1 MKKNILG
8 LIACGGTASRIFNIP
23 KFILPLK
30 NKNLSLLSNW
40 CMLMIEKGCNKII
53 IGSSAANNSFIEH
66 IINTQL
72 NDHKNLII
80 IKIIQNT
87 STMNET
93 ILKMVENE
101 DYDLAI
107 MGMPDTHVDYISDNL
122 INKVSNNNDII
133 IGSYL
138 WNIRNTQKEKIGLCN
153 IDDNYIIDIIDKNKD
168 CDYNYGWGA
177 IIFKKEFENYIKNDD
192 LHLGYSMKL
201 ALNNSIKIPYE
212 IINGQYWDCGTVS
225 EYKEYLNFLD
235 DNKPIY
241 IKGLLIIAAVY
252 IEDDEYKLNVLKKCI
267 EQFRNIYKNE
277 TIVIVDNNSKNVKW
291 YDLAKSLNIYI
302 IKNNSNL
309 YRYEIGAYNL
319 ALKHFRADKYICVQG
334 NTFLN
339 NKITEEL
346 DDTKADAIVFKKH
359 YEPDLIWNEND
370 PFIHQGKIFD
380 YISSINRY
388 LNILDMKDR
397 DKEQLVLWNCFYC
410 NKAFMDNMIEKGIL
424 DLICNKKEISCS
436 YERILGTYFHRNLVN
451 VKEINPETYNKF
463 HFGQL

>member
-40 CMLMIEKGCNKII
+40 CILMIEKGCNKII
-53 IGSSAANNSFIEH
+53 IGSSVANNSFIEH

-72 NDHKNLII
+72 YDYKNLIT
-80 IKIIQNT
+80 IKIINNS

-93 ILKMVENE
+93 IMNMVNNE
-101 DYDLAI
+101 EYDLAI

-122 INKVSNNNDII
+122 INKILDNNELI

-153 IDDNYIIDIIDKNKD
+153 IDDNYIIDIIDKDKN
-168 CDYNYGWGA
+168 CYYNYGWGA
-177 IIFKKEFENYIKNDD
+177 IIFKKEFENYIKIED

-225 EYKEYLNFLD
+225 EYKEYLNFLEE
-235 DNKPIY
+235 NKPVY
-241 IKGLLIIAAVY
+241 IKGLIIIVAVY
-252 IEDDEYKLNVLKKCI
+252 IENDKYKLNTLKSCI
-267 EQFRNIYKNE
+267 EQFRKIYKNE
-277 TIVIVDNNSKNVKW
+277 TIIIVDNNSKNVEW
-291 YDLAKSLNIYI
+291 YELATSLRMYI

-319 ALKHFRADKYICVQG
+319 ALKYFRADKYICIQG
-334 NTFLN
+334 TIFF
-339 NKITEEL
+339 NKKIAEEL
-346 DDTKADAIVFKKH
+346 DDNKEDAIVFRKH
-359 YEPDLIWNEND
+359 HGCLCDKATLCIINKYLNFIDMTDWNNEN
-370 PFIHQGKIFD
+370 
-380 YISSINRY
+380 
-388 LNILDMKDR
+388 
-397 DKEQLVLWNCFYC
+397 LVLWNCFYC
-410 NKAFMDNMIEKGIL
+410 NKLFMDKMIEKGIL
-424 DLICNKKEISCS
+424 DLICNNKNISCS
-436 YERILGTYFHRNLVN
+436 YERILGTYFHRNLENIREVN
-451 VKEINPETYNKF
+451 QETFNKIF
-463 HFGQL
+463 LYQS

>member
-1 MKKNILG
+1 MKKNLVG

-40 CMLMIEKGCNKII
+40 CMLMIEKGCDKII
-53 IGSSAANNSFIEH
+53 IGSSVANNSFIEH

-72 NDHKNLII
+72 NDYKDLII
-80 IKIIQNT
+80 IKIIHNT

-101 DYDLAI
+101 NYDLAI

-122 INKVSNNNDII
+122 INKILDDNEII

-138 WNIRNTQKEKIGLCN
+138 WNVRNTQREKIGLCN
-153 IDDNYIIDIIDKNKD
+153 IDKNHIIDIIDKDKD
-168 CDYNYGWGA
+168 CNYNYGWGA
-177 IIFKKEFENYIKNDD
+177 IIFKKEFENYIKIDD

-235 DNKPIY
+235 ENKPVY
-241 IKGLLIIAAVY
+241 IKGIILIVAVY
-252 IEDDEYKLNVLKKCI
+252 IDEDVHKLNVLKSCI
-267 EQFRNIYKNE
+267 EQYRKVYKND
-277 TIVIVDNNSKNVKW
+277 TIVIIDNNSKNVEW
-291 YDLAKSLNIYI
+291 YDLANSLNMYI

-319 ALKHFRADKYICVQG
+319 ALKYFRADKYICVQG
-334 NTFLN
+334 TIFFN

-346 DDTKADAIVFKKH
+346 DDTKADALVFKKH
-359 YEPDLIWNEND
+359 NETFSNLTC
-370 PFIHQGKIFD
+370 FINK
-380 YISSINRY
+380 Y
-388 LNILDMKDR
+388 LNFIDMADWNF
-397 DKEQLVLWNCFYC
+397 EPLVQFNCFYC
-410 NKAFMDNMIEKGIL
+410 NKSFMDNMIENGIL
-424 DLICNKKEISCS
+424 DLRCNYKHISCC
-436 YERILGTYFHRNLVN
+436 YERILGTYFHRNLEN
-451 VKEINPETYNKF
+451 VKVINPETFNKIWLD
-463 HFGQL
+463 QQ

>member
-1 MKKNILG
+1 MLG

-40 CMLMIEKGCNKII
+40 CMLMIEKGCDKII
-53 IGSSAANNSFIEH
+53 IGSSVSNNSFIEH

-72 NDHKNLII
+72 SDHKHIII

-107 MGMPDTHVDYISDNL
+107 MGMPDTHVDYISDTL
-122 INKVSNNNDII
+122 IKKVSYNNDII

-138 WNIRNTQKEKIGLCN
+138 WNIRDTQREKIGLCN
-153 IDDNYIIDIIDKNKD
+153 IDDNHIIDIIDKNKD

-177 IIFKKEFENYIKNDD
+177 IIFKKEFENYIKIDD

-235 DNKPIY
+235 ENKPVY
-241 IKGLLIIAAVY
+241 IKGLLIIVAVY
-252 IEDDEYKLNVLKKCI
+252 IENDVYKLNVLKSCI
-267 EQFRNIYKNE
+267 AQFRNIYKNE
-277 TIVIVDNNSKNVKW
+277 TIVIIDNKSKNVEW

-319 ALKHFRADKYICVQG
+319 ALKYFRADKYICVQG
-334 NTFLN
+334 TMYFN

-346 DDTKADAIVFKKH
+346 DDTKDDAIVFKKTNAQS
-359 YEPDLIWNEND
+359 LNND
-370 PFIHQGKIFD
+370 GVNIEHIIKK
-380 YISSINRY
+380 Y
-388 LNILDMKDR
+388 LNFIDMTDR
-397 DKEQLVLWNCFYC
+397 NEEPLVLWNCFYC
-410 NKAFMDNMIEKGIL
+410 NKGFMDNMIEKGIL
-424 DLICNKKEISCS
+424 DLICNNKDISCS
-436 YERILGTYFHRNLVN
+436 YERILGTYFHRNLEN
-451 VKEINPETYNKF
+451 VKEINPETYHKIF
-463 HFGQL
+463 LKQL

>member
-1 MKKNILG
+1 MLG

-40 CMLMIEKGCNKII
+40 CMLMIEKGCDKII
-53 IGSSAANNSFIEH
+53 IGSSVANNSFIEH

-72 NDHKNLII
+72 NDHKQII
-80 IKIIQNT
+80 NVKIIQST

-107 MGMPDTHVDYISDNL
+107 MGMPDTHVDYISDTL
-122 INKVSNNNDII
+122 IKKVSYNNDII

-138 WNIRNTQKEKIGLCN
+138 WNIRDTQREKIGLCN
-153 IDDNYIIDIIDKNKD
+153 IDDNHIIDIIDKNKD

-177 IIFKKEFENYIKNDD
+177 IIFKKEFENYIKIDD

-225 EYKEYLNFLD
+225 EYKEYLIFLD
-235 DNKPIY
+235 ENKPVY
-241 IKGLLIIAAVY
+241 IKGLLIIVAVY
-252 IEDDEYKLNVLKKCI
+252 IENDVYKLNVLKSCI
-267 EQFRNIYKNE
+267 AQFRNIYKNE
-277 TIVIVDNNSKNVKW
+277 TIVIIDNKSKNVEW

-319 ALKHFRADKYICVQG
+319 ALKYFRADKYICVQG
-334 NTFLN
+334 TMYFN

-346 DDTKADAIVFKKH
+346 DDTKDDAIVFKKTNAQS
-359 YEPDLIWNEND
+359 LNND
-370 PFIHQGKIFD
+370 GVNIEHIIKK
-380 YISSINRY
+380 Y
-388 LNILDMKDR
+388 LNFIDMTDR
-397 DKEQLVLWNCFYC
+397 NEEPLVLWNCFYC
-410 NKAFMDNMIEKGIL
+410 NKGFMDNMIEKGIL
-424 DLICNKKEISCS
+424 DLICNNKDISCS
-436 YERILGTYFHRNLVN
+436 YERILGTYFHRNLEN
-451 VKEINPETYNKF
+451 VKEINPETYHKIF
-463 HFGQL
+463 LKQL

>member
-40 CMLMIEKGCNKII
+40 CILMIEKGCDKII
-53 IGSSAANNSFIEH
+53 IGSSVANNSFIEH

-72 NDHKNLII
+72 YDYKKLII
-80 IKIIQNT
+80 IKIINNS

-101 DYDLAI
+101 NYDLAI

-122 INKVSNNNDII
+122 ITKILNDNEII

-138 WNIRNTQKEKIGLCN
+138 WNIRDTQREKIGLCN
-153 IDDNYIIDIIDKNKD
+153 IDDNHIIDIVDKDKN
-168 CDYNYGWGA
+168 CYYNYGWGA
-177 IIFKKEFENYIKNDD
+177 IIFKKEFENYIKVED

-225 EYKEYLNFLD
+225 EYKEYLNFLEE
-235 DNKPIY
+235 NKPVY
-241 IKGLLIIAAVY
+241 IKGLIIIVAVY
-252 IEDDEYKLNVLKKCI
+252 IENDEQKLNSLKSCI
-267 EQFRNIYKNE
+267 EQFRKVYKNE
-277 TIVIVDNNSKNVKW
+277 TIVIIDNNSKNIEW
-291 YDLAKSLNIYI
+291 YDLATSLRMYI

-319 ALKHFRADKYICVQG
+319 ALKYFRADKYICIQG
-334 NTFLN
+334 TIFFN
-339 NKITEEL
+339 NKIEEEL
-346 DDTKADAIVFKKH
+346 DDNRADAIIFKKH
-359 YEPDLIWNEND
+359 NGLSWD
-370 PFIHQGKIFD
+370 D
-380 YISSINRY
+380 YGLNIINKY
-388 LNILDMKDR
+388 LNFIDLKNWNN
-397 DKEQLVLWNCFYC
+397 EPLVLWNCFYC
-410 NKAFMDNMIEKGIL
+410 NKSFMENMIEKGIL
-424 DLICNKKEISCS
+424 DLICNNKNISFS
-436 YERILGTYFHRNLVN
+436 YERILGTYFHRNLEN
-451 VKEINPETYNKF
+451 IKEINPRTFNKIF
-463 HFGQL
+463 LNQS

>member
-40 CMLMIEKGCNKII
+40 CMLMIEKRCDKII
-53 IGSSAANNSFIEH
+53 IGSSVANNSFIEH

-72 NDHKNLII
+72 NDYRNLII
-80 IKIIQNT
+80 IKIIHNT
-87 STMNET
+87 ATMNET

-101 DYDLAI
+101 NYDLAI

-122 INKVSNNNDII
+122 INKILDDNEII

-138 WNIRNTQKEKIGLCN
+138 WNVRNTQREKIGLCN

-177 IIFKKEFENYIKNDD
+177 IIFKKEFENYIKIDD

-225 EYKEYLNFLD
+225 EYKEYLNFLEE
-235 DNKPIY
+235 NKPVY

-252 IEDDEYKLNVLKKCI
+252 IEDDAYKLNVLKSCI
-267 EQFRNIYKNE
+267 AQFRNVYKNE
-277 TIVIVDNNSKNVKW
+277 TIVIVDNKSKNVEW

-334 NTFLN
+334 NIFLN

-359 YEPDLIWNEND
+359 YEHETTWNND
-370 PFIHQGKIFD
+370 NNDWD
-380 YISSINRY
+380 YISPINKY

-397 DKEQLVLWNCFYC
+397 DKDRQLVQYSSFYC

-424 DLICNKKEISCS
+424 DLICNKKVISCS

-451 VKEINPETYNKF
+451 VKEINPETYNKL
-463 HFGQL
+463 HFSQL

>member
-1 MKKNILG
+1 MLG

-40 CMLMIEKGCNKII
+40 CMLMIEMGCDKII
-53 IGSSAANNSFIEH
+53 IGSSVSNNSFIEH

-72 NDHKNLII
+72 SDHKHIII

-107 MGMPDTHVDYISDNL
+107 MGMPDTHVDYISDTL
-122 INKVSNNNDII
+122 IKKVSNNNDII

-138 WNIRNTQKEKIGLCN
+138 WNIRDTQREKIGLCN
-153 IDDNYIIDIIDKNKD
+153 IDDNHIIDIIDKNKD

-177 IIFKKEFENYIKNDD
+177 IIFKKEFENYIKIDD

-225 EYKEYLNFLD
+225 EYKEYLNFLEE
-235 DNKPIY
+235 NKPVY
-241 IKGLLIIAAVY
+241 IKGLLIIVAVY
-252 IEDDEYKLNVLKKCI
+252 IENDVYKLNVLKSCI
-267 EQFRNIYKNE
+267 AQFRNIYKNE
-277 TIVIVDNNSKNVKW
+277 TIVIIDNKSKNVEW

-334 NTFLN
+334 TMYFN

-346 DDTKADAIVFKKH
+346 DDTKDDAIVFKKTNAQS
-359 YEPDLIWNEND
+359 LNND
-370 PFIHQGKIFD
+370 GVNIEHIIKK
-380 YISSINRY
+380 Y
-388 LNILDMKDR
+388 LNFIDMTDR
-397 DKEQLVLWNCFYC
+397 NEEPLVLWNCFYC
-410 NKAFMDNMIEKGIL
+410 NKGFMDNMIEKGIL
-424 DLICNKKEISCS
+424 DLICNNKDISCS
-436 YERILGTYFHRNLVN
+436 YERILGTYFHRNLEN
-451 VKEINPETYNKF
+451 VKEINPETYHKIF
-463 HFGQL
+463 LKQL

>member
-1 MKKNILG
+1 MLG

-40 CMLMIEKGCNKII
+40 CMLMIEKGCDKII
-53 IGSSAANNSFIEH
+53 IGSSVSNNSFIEH

-72 NDHKNLII
+72 SDHKHIII

-107 MGMPDTHVDYISDNL
+107 MGMPDTHVDYISDTL
-122 INKVSNNNDII
+122 IKKVSNNNDII

-138 WNIRNTQKEKIGLCN
+138 WNIRDTQREKIGLCN
-153 IDDNYIIDIIDKNKD
+153 IDDNHIIDIIDKNKD

-177 IIFKKEFENYIKNDD
+177 IIFKKEFENYIKIDD

-225 EYKEYLNFLD
+225 EYKEYLNFLEE
-235 DNKPIY
+235 NKPVY
-241 IKGLLIIAAVY
+241 IKGLLIIVAVY
-252 IEDDEYKLNVLKKCI
+252 IENDVYKLNVLKSCI
-267 EQFRNIYKNE
+267 AQFRNVYKNE
-277 TIVIVDNNSKNVKW
+277 TIVIVDNKSKNVEW

-334 NTFLN
+334 TMYFN

-346 DDTKADAIVFKKH
+346 DDTKDDAIVFKKTNAQS
-359 YEPDLIWNEND
+359 LNND
-370 PFIHQGKIFD
+370 GVNIEHIIKK
-380 YISSINRY
+380 Y
-388 LNILDMKDR
+388 LNFIDMTDR
-397 DKEQLVLWNCFYC
+397 NEEQLVLWNCFYC
-410 NKAFMDNMIEKGIL
+410 NKGFMDNMIEKGIL
-424 DLICNKKEISCS
+424 DLICNNKDISCS
-436 YERILGTYFHRNLVN
+436 YERILGTYFHRNLEN
-451 VKEINPETYNKF
+451 VKEINPETYHKIF
-463 HFGQL
+463 LKQL

>member
-40 CMLMIEKGCNKII
+40 CMLMFEKGCYKII
-53 IGSSAANNSFIEH
+53 IGSSVANNSFIEH

-72 NDHKNLII
+72 NDYKDLII
-80 IKIIQNT
+80 IKIIHNT
-87 STMNET
+87 ATMNET
-93 ILKMVENE
+93 ILNMVENE
-101 DYDLAI
+101 NYDLAI

-122 INKVSNNNDII
+122 INKILDDNELI

-138 WNIRNTQKEKIGLCN
+138 WNVRNTQREKIGLCN
-153 IDDNYIIDIIDKNKD
+153 IDENHIIDIIDKDKD
-168 CDYNYGWGA
+168 CNYNYGWGA
-177 IIFKKEFENYIKNDD
+177 IIFKKEFENYIKIED

-235 DNKPIY
+235 ENKPVY
-241 IKGLLIIAAVY
+241 IKGLILIVAVY
-252 IEDDEYKLNVLKKCI
+252 IDDDVHKLNILKNCI
-267 EQFRNIYKNE
+267 EQYRKVYKND
-277 TIVIVDNNSKNVKW
+277 TIVIIDNNSKNIEW
-291 YDLAKSLNIYI
+291 YDLAYSLNMYI

-319 ALKHFRADKYICVQG
+319 ALKYFRADKYICVQG
-334 NTFLN
+334 TIFFN

-359 YEPDLIWNEND
+359 NETFSDLTF
-370 PFIHQGKIFD
+370 FINK
-380 YISSINRY
+380 Y
-388 LNILDMKDR
+388 LNFIDMANWNF
-397 DKEQLVLWNCFYC
+397 EPLVQYNCFYC
-410 NKAFMDNMIEKGIL
+410 NKSFMDNMIEIGIL
-424 DLICNKKEISCS
+424 DLRCNYKHISCC
-436 YERILGTYFHRNLVN
+436 YERILGTYFHRNLEN
-451 VKEINPETYNKF
+451 VKVINQETFNKIWLD
-463 HFGQL
+463 QQ

>member
-1 MKKNILG
+1 MLG

-40 CMLMIEKGCNKII
+40 CMLMIEKGCDKII
-53 IGSSAANNSFIEH
+53 IGSSVANNSFIEH

-72 NDHKNLII
+72 NDHKHII
-80 IKIIQNT
+80 NVKIIQST

-107 MGMPDTHVDYISDNL
+107 MGMPDTHVDYISDTL
-122 INKVSNNNDII
+122 IKKVSNNNDII

-138 WNIRNTQKEKIGLCN
+138 WNIRDTQREKIGLCN
-153 IDDNYIIDIIDKNKD
+153 IDDNHIIDIIDKNKD

-177 IIFKKEFENYIKNDD
+177 IIFKKEFENYIKIDD

-235 DNKPIY
+235 ENKPVY
-241 IKGLLIIAAVY
+241 IKGLLIIVAVY
-252 IEDDEYKLNVLKKCI
+252 IENDVYKLNVLKSCI
-267 EQFRNIYKNE
+267 AQFRNIYKNE
-277 TIVIVDNNSKNVKW
+277 TIVIIDNKSKNVEW

-319 ALKHFRADKYICVQG
+319 ALKYFRADKYICVQG
-334 NTFLN
+334 TMYFN

-346 DDTKADAIVFKKH
+346 DDTKDDAIVFKKTNAQS
-359 YEPDLIWNEND
+359 LNND
-370 PFIHQGKIFD
+370 GVNIEHIIKK
-380 YISSINRY
+380 Y
-388 LNILDMKDR
+388 LNFIDMTDR
-397 DKEQLVLWNCFYC
+397 NEEPLVLWNCFYC
-410 NKAFMDNMIEKGIL
+410 NKGFMDNMIEKGIL
-424 DLICNKKEISCS
+424 DLICNNKDISCS
-436 YERILGTYFHRNLVN
+436 YERILGTYFHRNLEN
-451 VKEINPETYNKF
+451 VKEINPETYHKIF
-463 HFGQL
+463 LKQL

>member
-1 MKKNILG
+1 MLG

-40 CMLMIEKGCNKII
+40 CMLMIEKGCDKII
-53 IGSSAANNSFIEH
+53 IGSSVSNNSFIEH

-72 NDHKNLII
+72 SDHKHIII

-107 MGMPDTHVDYISDNL
+107 MGMPDTHVDYISDTL
-122 INKVSNNNDII
+122 IKKVSNNNDII

-138 WNIRNTQKEKIGLCN
+138 WNIRDTQREKIGLCN
-153 IDDNYIIDIIDKNKD
+153 IDDNHIIDIIDKNKD

-177 IIFKKEFENYIKNDD
+177 IIFKKEFENYIKIDD

-225 EYKEYLNFLD
+225 EYKEYLNFLEE
-235 DNKPIY
+235 NKPVY
-241 IKGLLIIAAVY
+241 IKGLLIIVAVY
-252 IEDDEYKLNVLKKCI
+252 IENDVYKLNVLKSCI
-267 EQFRNIYKNE
+267 AQFRNVYKNE
-277 TIVIVDNNSKNVKW
+277 TIVIVDNKSKNVEW

-334 NTFLN
+334 TMYFN

-346 DDTKADAIVFKKH
+346 DDTKDDAIVFKKTNAQS
-359 YEPDLIWNEND
+359 LNND
-370 PFIHQGKIFD
+370 GVNIEHIIKK
-380 YISSINRY
+380 Y
-388 LNILDMKDR
+388 LNFIDMTDR
-397 DKEQLVLWNCFYC
+397 NEEPLVLWNCFYC
-410 NKAFMDNMIEKGIL
+410 NKGFMDNMIEKGIL
-424 DLICNKKEISCS
+424 DLICNNKDISCS
-436 YERILGTYFHRNLVN
+436 YERILGTYFHRNLEN
-451 VKEINPETYNKF
+451 VKEINPETYHKIF
-463 HFGQL
+463 LKQL